1 MMKNLTNKNQNKKII
16 KSLDNFKFPKN
27 SIFFLHTDL
36 TNYFPSSIKWN
47 EKCSSLYELLNL
59 YFKNHTLV
67 VPTFTYSFCKN
78 GIFNKDN
85 SNSEVGIFTEYFR
98 NQRNV
103 IRSNHPIFSVSSK
116 GPNSQLFTDN
126 LSNSSTGNG
135 SIFERL
141 KVFDAYIL
149 FIGAK
154 FIESCTFLH
163 YIEQC
168 QKIEYRYSKYFKG
181 RVIEKNKTTNGNWEF
196 FVRNTELYKFKK
208 WNKFPKIERDL
219 IKNNILKSKK
229 ISNLEISYCS
239 SRLLFNFV
247 SQKLKKDTYYI
258 LGQKPNRL

>member
-1 MMKNLTNKNQNKKII
+1 MMKNLMNKNQNKEII
-16 KSLDNFKFPKN
+16 KTLDSFNFPKN

-36 TNYFPSSIKWN
+36 TNYFPDSIKWY
-47 EKCSSLYELLNL
+47 EKCSSLYDLLNF
-59 YFKNHTLV
+59 YFKSHTLV

-78 GIFNKDN
+78 GIFDKDI

-98 NQRNV
+98 NQKNV
-103 IRSNHPIFSVSSK
+103 IRSNHPIFSVSSI
-116 GPNSQLFTDN
+116 GPNSQLFKDN
-126 LSNSSTGNG
+126 LSCSSTGNG

-168 QKIEYRYSKYFKG
+168 KRIEYRYSKYFKG
-181 RVIEKNKTTNGNWEF
+181 KVIEKNKTTTGNWEF
-196 FVRNTELYKFKK
+196 FVRNIELYKFKK
-208 WNKFPKIERDL
+208 WNKFPQIERDL
-219 IKNNILKSKK
+219 VKNNILKSKK
-229 ISNLEISYCS
+229 ISNLGISYCS

-247 SQKLKKDTYYI
+247 SQKLKKNPYYI
-258 LGQKPNRL
+258 LGQKPSRL